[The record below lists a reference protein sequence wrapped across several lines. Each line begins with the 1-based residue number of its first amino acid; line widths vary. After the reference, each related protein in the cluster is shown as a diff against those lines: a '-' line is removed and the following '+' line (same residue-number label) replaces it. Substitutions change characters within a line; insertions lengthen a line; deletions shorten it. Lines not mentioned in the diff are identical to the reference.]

1 LFFLSR
7 FRGSIHTA
15 GTIVMTAPLNLT
27 DFLEHRSKRFLALL
41 GFVLFAAVILA
52 DRATGW
58 EITSSILYLLPVSYF
73 AWYFS
78 SGIGNIVALLSVFA
92 WLLLNRLKGP
102 QYSGTSIPYWNG
114 FISLALYLILVSILG
129 EVKAIYR
136 RERENSRVDF
146 LTGMINQRGFQE
158 ALRGERERA
167 SRLETPTSLAYIDL
181 DNFKLVNDRFGHQT
195 GDSVLASVGRTL
207 RDSIR
212 NIDLAGRLGGDEFC
226 VLLPNTDSDGARVII
241 EKLKEALSEVM
252 KTSDWYVTQSIG
264 AVTFLRPAKSADEMI
279 RAADRVMYSAKTQGK
294 NRIVYA
300 VEP

>member
-1 LFFLSR
+1 
-7 FRGSIHTA
+7 
-15 GTIVMTAPLNLT
+15 MPLNLT
-27 DFLEHRSKRFLALL
+27 DFLEHRSKRFLALF

-78 SGIGNIVALLSVFA
+78 SGIGNIFALLSVFV
-92 WLLLNRLKGP
+92 WLLLNHLKAP
-102 QYSGTSIPYWNG
+102 HYSREEILYWNG
-114 FISLALYLILVSILG
+114 AINLALYLILVFILG
-129 EVKAIYR
+129 EVRTIYR

-146 LTGMINQRGFQE
+146 LTGTINQRGFHE
-158 ALRGERERA
+158 ALRRERERA
-167 SRLETPTSLAYIDL
+167 SRLKTPTSLAYIDL
-181 DNFKLVNDRFGHQT
+181 DNFKLVNDRFDHQT

-226 VLLPNTDSDGARVII
+226 ILLPNTDADGARVVI
-241 EKLKEALSEVM
+241 EKLKEALSDVM
-252 KTSDWYVTQSIG
+252 KVSDWYVTFSIG

-294 NRIVYA
+294 NRILYA

>member
-1 LFFLSR
+1 
-7 FRGSIHTA
+7 
-15 GTIVMTAPLNLT
+15 MTAPLNLT

-78 SGIGNIVALLSVFA
+78 SGIGNSVALLSVFA

-102 QYSGTSIPYWNG
+102 QYSGTSVPYWNG

-129 EVKAIYR
+129 EVKAIYL

-146 LTGMINQRGFQE
+146 LTGMINQRGFHE
-158 ALRGERERA
+158 VLRGERERA

-195 GDSVLASVGRTL
+195 GDSVLAFVGRTL

-226 VLLPNTDSDGARVII
+226 VLLPNTDAAGARVII
-241 EKLKEALSEVM
+241 EKLKEALSDVM
-252 KTSDWYVTQSIG
+252 KTSDWYVTFSIG

>member
-1 LFFLSR
+1 
-7 FRGSIHTA
+7 
-15 GTIVMTAPLNLT
+15 MTAPLNLT
-27 DFLEHRSKRFLALL
+27 DFLEHRSKRFQALL

-146 LTGMINQRGFQE
+146 LTGMINQRGFHE

-167 SRLETPTSLAYIDL
+167 SRLEAPTSLAYIDL

-226 VLLPNTDSDGARVII
+226 VLLPNTDAAGARVII
-241 EKLKEALSEVM
+241 EKLNEALSDVM
-252 KTSDWYVTQSIG
+252 KTSDWYVTFSIG

-300 VEP
+300 VEA